1 MPNLTTKRLTAADFT
16 VAGNLFQLM
25 ADVFEEEQ
33 SPLSDAYL
41 IKVLSRPDF
50 WALAAYWG
58 DELVGGITAHT
69 LPMSRSESSEL
80 FIYDLA
86 VLEAHQRKGIGRRL
100 MVDLYS
106 AAQAVGI
113 EVMFVPAD
121 NEDEHALD
129 FYHALGGVAAPV
141 TIFTFDQ
148 DAPPL

>member
-1 MPNLTTKRLTAADFT
+1 MSNLKTVRLTAADFT

-25 ADVFEEEQ
+25 AAVFEEER

-41 IKVLSRPDF
+41 IRILSQPDF
-50 WALAAYWG
+50 WVLAAYWG

-86 VLEAHQRKGIGRRL
+86 VLETHQRKGIGRRL

-113 EVMFVPAD
+113 DDMFVPAD
-121 NEDEHALD
+121 NEDEHAVD

-141 TIFTFDQ
+141 TIFTFGE
-148 DAPPL
+148 DAPPV